1 MIRHITF
8 QCASVMVCALVVG
21 GSPAQAGLYTEA
33 VLADNPTHYWQLND
47 AAGPTV
53 VDIGSSP
60 VNGTFQAGAAIV
72 TGQPSLVASDTA
84 TDKSMGFL
92 GGVNDYINIGNLG
105 ARPTQGSI
113 EFWMSPSTI
122 SSYPNVF
129 TTGPLTGGGGGN
141 NAIRFEQVN
150 YGFGPAVNNG
160 SASPPIDMSTAMLP
174 NNAAS
179 GLTVGDKY
187 HVVFTWDSAN
197 NVKGYVNGVQ
207 KFAVNNPYLPA
218 SFTNVAIGAGWSNTR
233 AWKGG
238 IDEVAM
244 YDQALTPSQVS
255 AHYDS
260 AFALGD
266 FASRVLFLNPIAYW
280 RFNDASAASGSTVKN
295 SSASGA
301 LYDGTYGNGVSLVSD
316 PNLIGLNGGT
326 AASFSGSGSSA
337 SVPNTGFPTGDSART
352 FTAWIRTTMPSANN
366 YPGLFSYG
374 TEAPPLNRGFE
385 IVLWSNADPNGVPG
399 IQGEIGASQ
408 YGNGLTTQ
416 EVVNDGEWHFVAVT
430 VDPFGAGA
438 TSGSPLW
445 SIYLDGEYQA
455 SKVMLTGTVLDPVG
469 ALIGMTRGNATLW
482 QGQIDELAVFGRAL
496 SAYDVQ
502 MLYQGAYV
510 PEPGS
515 LTLLGM
521 GMMGFLV
528 LAGRRRRERAR

>member
-1 MIRHITF
+1 MVRHSTF
-8 QCASVMVCALVVG
+8 LSASVVACVLVVG
-21 GSPAQAGLYTEA
+21 GTLAQASPYTSA
-33 VLADNPTHYWQLND
+33 VLADNPTHFWQLNES
-47 AAGPTV
+47 AGPTV

-60 VNGTFQAGAAIV
+60 VGGTFQAGAAIV
-72 TGQPSLVASDTA
+72 TGQASLIPTDGA
-84 TDKSMGFL
+84 TDKSMGFA

-105 ARPTQGSI
+105 ARPAEGSI

-122 SSYPNVF
+122 STYPNVF
-129 TTGPLTGGGGGN
+129 TTGPLTGSGGGN
-141 NAIRFEQVN
+141 NAIRFEQID
-150 YGFGPAVNNG
+150 YGFGPAVNNAN
-160 SASPPIDMSTAMLP
+160 ASPPIDLSTAMLP

-179 GLTVGDKY
+179 GLAVGSAY
-187 HVVFTWDSAN
+187 HVAFTWDSAS

-218 SFTNVAIGAGWSNTR
+218 SFTNVAIGVGWSNAR

-260 AFALGD
+260 AFALGTY
-266 FASRVLFLNPIAYW
+266 ASRVLFLDPIAYW

-301 LYDGTYGNGVSLVSD
+301 LHDGTYGSGVSLVSD

-337 SVPNTGFPTGDSART
+337 SVPNTGFPTGDRART

-374 TEAPPLNRGFE
+374 SETPPYNRGFE
-385 IVLWSNADPNGVPG
+385 IDLWSDVDGNGVPG
-399 IQGEIGASQ
+399 IRGEIGASQ

-416 EVVNDGEWHFVAVT
+416 EVVNDGQWHFLAVT

-438 TSGSPLW
+438 TSGLPLW
-445 SIYLDGEYQA
+445 SIYLDGQYQT
-455 SKVMLTGTVLDPVG
+455 SKLMTTNTVLDPVS

-482 QGQIDELAVFGRAL
+482 QGEIDELAIFGRAL
-496 SAYDVQ
+496 SAYDIQ
-502 MLYQGAYV
+502 MLYDGAFV

-515 LTLLGM
+515 LALLGM
-521 GMMGFLV
+521 GVLGLLGFG
-528 LAGRRRRERAR
+528 GRRRGRAG